1 MRVLYSVFTKPWKTM
16 SLAELGEF
24 VAGLGFDGVE
34 LPVRSGFQVEPER
47 VAELPKAAVTL
58 AEYGVQI
65 YSVAGPTDEATIA
78 AYAEAA
84 AASGMTEMPTIR
96 ICVRIG
102 KDENYLSGE
111 ARLQREFDALVPLLD
126 KYGVRLGIQNH
137 CGRNVANA
145 MGLRSLIARYDPRHV
160 AAVWDAAHNALQG
173 EDPDL
178 ALDIIWSHLCMVNLK
193 NAFWKRMTSPEAEVA
208 RWHWYWTN
216 GRQGLASWPRVA
228 AELKTRDYCGVVC
241 LTAEY
246 SDHDSVNRLIA
257 EDVAFAK
264 GLLGGCPPSVPPT
277 GGRCVGW

>member
-1 MRVLYSVFTKPWKTM
+1 MKILYSVFTKPWKTM
-16 SLAELGEF
+16 SVPELGDF
-24 VAGLGFDGVE
+24 VAGLGFDGIE
-34 LPVRSGFQVEPER
+34 LPVRPGFQVEPER
-47 VAELPKAAVTL
+47 VKDLPKAAKTL

-84 AASGMTEMPTIR
+84 QVSNMQERPTIR
-96 ICVRIG
+96 ICVRIDQ
-102 KDENYLSGE
+102 DEDYLSGE

-145 MGLRSLIARYDPRHV
+145 MGLRSLIAKYDPRHV

-173 EDPDL
+173 EEPDL
-178 ALDIIWSHLCMVNLK
+178 ALDIVWSHLCMVNLK
-193 NAFWKRMTSPEAEVA
+193 NAYWKRMTGPEAELA
-208 RWHWYWTN
+208 GWHWYWTN
-216 GRQGLASWPRVA
+216 GRQGLASWPKVA
-228 AELKTRDYCGVVC
+228 DELKRRDYKGVVC

-246 SDHDSVNRLIA
+246 SDHNSVNRLIK

-264 GLLGGCPPSVPPT
+264 GLLGS
-277 GGRCVGW
+277 

>member
-1 MRVLYSVFTKPWKTM
+1 MKILYSVFTKPWPTM
-16 SLAELGEF
+16 ALPELGAF

-34 LPVRSGFQVEPER
+34 LPVRPGFQVEPGQVR
-47 VAELPKAAVTL
+47 DLPKAAMTL
-58 AEYGVQI
+58 AEHGVYI

-84 AASGMTEMPTIR
+84 QASGMQERPTIR
-96 ICVRIG
+96 ICVRIDQ
-102 KDENYLSGE
+102 DEDYLSGE

-145 MGLRSLIARYDPRHV
+145 MGLRSLIARYDPRHI

-178 ALDIIWSHLCMVNLK
+178 ALDIVWSHLCMVNLK
-193 NAFWKRMTSPEAEVA
+193 NAYWKRMTGPEAEVA
-208 RWHWYWTN
+208 QWHWYWTN

-228 AELKTRDYCGVVC
+228 EGLKRRDYAGVIC

-246 SDHDSVNRLIA
+246 SDHDAVNRLIK

-264 GLLGGCPPSVPPT
+264 GLLGD
-277 GGRCVGW
+277 

>member
-1 MRVLYSVFTKPWKTM
+1 
-16 SLAELGEF
+16 LGDF

-34 LPVRSGFQVEPER
+34 LPVRPGFQVEPEQ
-47 VAELPKAAVTL
+47 VKDLPKTAKTL

-84 AASGMTEMPTIR
+84 QVSNMQEIPTIR
-96 ICVRIG
+96 ICVRIDQ
-102 KDENYLSGE
+102 DEDYLSGE

-145 MGLRSLIARYDPRHV
+145 MGLRSLIAKYDPRHV

-173 EDPDL
+173 EEPDL
-178 ALDIIWSHLCMVNLK
+178 ALDIVWSHLCMVNLK
-193 NAFWKRMTSPEAEVA
+193 NAYWKRMTGPEAELA
-208 RWHWYWTN
+208 GWHWYWTN
-216 GRQGLASWPRVA
+216 GRQGLASWPKVA
-228 AELKTRDYCGVVC
+228 DELKRRDYNGVVC

-246 SDHDSVNRLIA
+246 SDHDSVNRLIK

-264 GLLGGCPPSVPPT
+264 GLLGS
-277 GGRCVGW
+277 